1 MSRVEK
7 ELSCADG
14 CAVKLFAT
22 ELRRVRAGAGLPY
35 RELAKEAHY
44 SHSSLVRAASGES
57 LPNWDVTEA
66 FLKACRIPCSELPAW
81 QQLWNMVDELTRSGR
96 ALDLRTGLSDCLEQ
110 VRAFSLG
117 QGETA

>member
-35 RELAKEAHY
+35 RELAKRAHY

-57 LPNWDVTEA
+57 LPTWDVTEA
-66 FLKACRIPCSELPAW
+66 FLKACRTPRSELPAW
-81 QQLWNMVDELTRSGR
+81 QQLWNVVDELTRPGR
-96 ALDLRTGLSDCLEQ
+96 PLDLRSELSDCLEQ
-110 VRAFSLG
+110 VRAFS
-117 QGETA
+117 QGRGATA

>member
-35 RELAKEAHY
+35 RELAKRAHY

-57 LPNWDVTEA
+57 LPTWDVTQA
-66 FLKACRIPCSELPAW
+66 FLKACRTPRSELPAW
-81 QQLWNMVDELTRSGR
+81 QQLWNVVDELTRPGR
-96 ALDLRTGLSDCLEQ
+96 PLDLGRELSDCLDQ
-110 VRAFSLG
+110 VRDFSQSRG
-117 QGETA
+117 ATA